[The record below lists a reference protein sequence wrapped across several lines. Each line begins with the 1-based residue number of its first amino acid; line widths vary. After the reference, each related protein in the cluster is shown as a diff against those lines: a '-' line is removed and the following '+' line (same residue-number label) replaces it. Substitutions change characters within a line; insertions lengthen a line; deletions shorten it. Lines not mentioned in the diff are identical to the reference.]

1 MEISI
6 PICLLIWNF
15 MKKFQF
21 LRHLVR
27 ENPFPPNATGP
38 KIISRQQNHFCP
50 RVKMVFP
57 NATSPKILYWRQNW
71 AEMEKINKHFPE
83 ILFEECLLV
92 PCGSAVANF
101 LFPITNKHSWNNN
114 SGKIDKISCI
124 NLTGKFLCFK
134 NSNGYVFLFDL
145 H

>member
-1 MEISI
+1 
-6 PICLLIWNF
+6 

-38 KIISRQQNHFCP
+38 KIISRQQNHFRP

-57 NATSPKILYWRQNW
+57 NATSPKILSWWQNW

-83 ILFEECLLV
+83 ILFEECLFFSMWVSCCEL
-92 PCGSAVANF
+92 P
-101 LFPITNKHSWNNN
+101 FPQDFS
-114 SGKIDKISCI
+114 
-124 NLTGKFLCFK
+124 
-134 NSNGYVFLFDL
+134 
-145 H
+145 